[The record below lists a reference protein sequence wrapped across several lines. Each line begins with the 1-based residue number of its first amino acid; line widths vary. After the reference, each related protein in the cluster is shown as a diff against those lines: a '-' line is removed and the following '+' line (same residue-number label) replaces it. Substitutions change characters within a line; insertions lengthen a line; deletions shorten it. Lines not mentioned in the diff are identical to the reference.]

1 MNKATFE
8 KRKRVWFVCGGL
20 LLWGVWISGIFGN
33 SGLIQMR
40 NLAEVK
46 RDMTLRIKALENEKL
61 KLTGSLSS
69 LEHDPLVQEQ
79 AIRETLGFVR
89 SGELVFEFR

>member
-1 MNKATFE
+1 M
-8 KRKRVWFVCGGL
+8 RKSRTWLIVAFLGGWL
-20 LLWGVWISGIFGN
+20 IWISGVFGN
-33 SGLIQMR
+33 SGVLQAYQ
-40 NLAEVK
+40 LAQVR
-46 RDMTLRIKALENEKL
+46 RDMSLRVRALENERVYL
-61 KLTGSLSS
+61 KTNLRA